1 MSTTL
6 LPLLNI
12 MLKAVKYV
20 KIAEPLFI
28 KLNWQKVIDF
38 ICKYLLDYAIG
49 FMGTPRKFGKVK
61 DTTKL
66 DAAFFRMSPKQ
77 ANAMDAQQR
86 LLLEV
91 AYECIVDAGE

>member
-1 MSTTL
+1 
-6 LPLLNI
+6 
-12 MLKAVKYV
+12 
-20 KIAEPLFI
+20 
-28 KLNWQKVIDF
+28 
-38 ICKYLLDYAIG
+38 
-49 FMGTPRKFGKVK
+49 MGTPRKFGKVK

-91 AYECIVDAGE
+91 SYECIVDAGE